1 MINHIKTWIKS
12 RAVYAQTRRELSA
25 MSTREL
31 NDIGIDAASIDDIA
45 YDAAQKVLQ
54 EGKFSSFLELFKFKT
69 APTEKDRI
77 HAWLADSSDMVDLER
92 RIKLL
97 DQNSAPWQTG
107 TNRNLQG
114 WA

>member
-1 MINHIKTWIKS
+1 MINHIKTWLKS

-45 YDAAQKVLQ
+45 AVSAQKVLTA
-54 EGKFSSFLELFKFKT
+54 GGFSSFLELFKIPK

-77 HAWLADSSDMVDLER
+77 HAWLSESSDIVDLER
-92 RIKLL
+92 RVKLL
-97 DQNSAPWQTG
+97 DQNSAPWQSG

-114 WA
+114 WV